1 MDHQPF
7 PHRLAKSRRL
17 QIPKEHVQAMM
28 HVFEASGWGLTGVGR
43 RPVEK
48 KKEPTD
54 GPPRNHGFSCFLLF
68 STSPIAV

>member
-48 KKEPTD
+48 KKKSQQMDHLETM
-54 GPPRNHGFSCFLLF
+54 GLVVFYCFLHHL
-68 STSPIAV
+68 